1 MIKIVKGND
10 DPELQYLNADM
21 FWRLYEQVG
30 YDGANLVALAT
41 TFDELVDVENILKD
55 LTNKEYSAAPPKSQS
70 N

>member
-1 MIKIVKGND
+1 MIKIVNGDN

-30 YDGANLVALAT
+30 RDGARLVALAT
-41 TFDELVDVENILKD
+41 TIDELVDAEEILKD
-55 LTNKEYSAAPPKSQS
+55 LTRRDYAAAPKSQS